1 MFVAVCFLDSSK
13 SISLSSAFV
22 NTFLKLFLKIF
33 SSIFFKLRRPLF
45 RSWGFLSSFA
55 YRILPFSFVFVNT
68 FWQTFLYILH
78 YQLSFGTLLRVFSCF
93 VSLLTLYIGVSPLF
107 VHFCLYVVKLEMNSP
122 RQSLSSSGT
131 IHLIFQCKITTIIIR
146 SYMCSFVV
154 AIPTPIWTRIPFA
167 IYTFKTSAFFSHF
180 SPLPSFNLFH
190 YFLSI
195 YKQ

>member
-1 MFVAVCFLDSSK
+1 MLSRITVWKVFLFSKKSRVPFHSYRCLIFNVRRCRFLDSSK

-93 VSLLTLYIGVSPLF
+93 VSLLTLYIVVAFFFLF
-107 VHFCLYVVKLEMNSP
+107 FYLYVEGEWK
-122 RQSLSSSGT
+122 
-131 IHLIFQCKITTIIIR
+131 
-146 SYMCSFVV
+146 SYS
-154 AIPTPIWTRIPFA
+154 
-167 IYTFKTSAFFSHF
+167 
-180 SPLPSFNLFH
+180 N
-190 YFLSI
+190 
-195 YKQ
+195 